1 MVPVAAASPVPPVAP
16 VDVVPAPAQVLPVST
31 VAPIPASPVV
41 PVVASTP
48 VVPVVASATVVPVA
62 PSPPVAATSWIQ
74 FFRLLAPIQPASP
87 LVPAL
92 ATPAPLAP
100 VSLVPAP
107 LASASLVSAPL
118 ASARKSCLKGTTL
131 VPSNKSVTF
140 FAKEGVNIHAVWPF
154 VRGSP
159 PVEVLD
165 LEDVTLLHPISGHKS
180 CHRGFVFPAEEI
192 YSIVDG
198 FEHRV
203 PFPMP
208 TLNVDY
214 DYLPEVP
221 YNCEVCEDRSPR
233 DPIHM
238 CFDWDYRFGGP
249 VQELSEERLQEIR
262 GDELMNED

>member
-1 MVPVAAASPVPPVAP
+1 VTPP
-16 VDVVPAPAQVLPVST
+16 VLPVSPVD
-31 VAPIPASPVV
+31 VAPTPTQDPPVVTAAPVVPIPSTPVV

-48 VVPVVASATVVPVA
+48 VVTVA
-62 PSPPVAATSWIQ
+62 PSPPVAATSGIQ
-74 FFRLLAPIQPASP
+74 FFRLLAPIQPAPP
-87 LVPAL
+87 LVPVL
-92 ATPAPLAP
+92 ATPALLAP
-100 VSLVPAP
+100 VSLVPT
-107 LASASLVSAPL
+107 SLVSAPMV
-118 ASARKSCLKGTTL
+118 SALPVRKSCLKGTTL
-131 VPSNKSVTF
+131 VPTNKSVTF

-154 VRGSP
+154 VPNSP

-165 LEDVTLLHPISGHKS
+165 LEDVTLLHPTSGHKS
-180 CHRGFVFPAEEI
+180 CHRGFVFPVEEI

-208 TLNVDY
+208 TPDVDY

-262 GDELMNED
+262 DDELVNED